1 VFLPVTD
8 LKRLL
13 KIHEGNIGKA
23 EDAGD
28 GILRIDAPNGTPV
41 FVKESGGWAFAAQDK
56 NLLASTPAD
65 PTALLGG
72 LDKQYTVAAKVLVR
86 NIPAE
91 MRAMVIG
98 EMNKGFEAQLSE
110 LEADSPED
118 RALIE
123 GIGRRQ
129 MATIRQFIEETD
141 EITVGWAIDSMAKS
155 TFIDISMTATAGTNL
170 ARQFADAGAVKSAFS
185 GFLMTDAAAALHFAG
200 NMSQDDV
207 DQLTGMI
214 EAMTKK
220 AMQAIDEDADLDD
233 DAQRTA
239 AKEILSSLFGVM
251 RKTVESGKLDGGAT
265 LLLGEKKLTFVAG
278 GHVANAGDLDGVF
291 RRAVEL
297 AKDEPD
303 FPGVKFDADK
313 HGDVTFHTIKAP
325 IPEGEQAREFFGEH
339 VEVTI
344 GIGRA
349 SAYVAVGNDGIAT
362 LKKVIDSSAAGA
374 GQDLPPSQLYVA
386 LAPIMKFA
394 ASVDRENPVT
404 AMLAASVDKIR
415 GNDRVSITSSLI
427 ERGVRSRIQVDEG
440 VLKLLGETFKTF
452 SGAGAGAP
460 PGAF

>member
-1 VFLPVTD
+1 
-8 LKRLL
+8 
-13 KIHEGNIGKA
+13 
-23 EDAGD
+23 
-28 GILRIDAPNGTPV
+28 
-41 FVKESGGWAFAAQDK
+41 
-56 NLLASTPAD
+56 
-65 PTALLGG
+65 
-72 LDKQYTVAAKVLVR
+72 
-86 NIPAE
+86 
-91 MRAMVIG
+91 
-98 EMNKGFEAQLSE
+98 
-110 LEADSPED
+110 
-118 RALIE
+118 
-123 GIGRRQ
+123 
-129 MATIRQFIEETD
+129 
-141 EITVGWAIDSMAKS
+141 
-155 TFIDISMTATAGTNL
+155 
-170 ARQFADAGAVKSAFS
+170 
-185 GFLMTDAAAALHFAG
+185 
-200 NMSQDDV
+200 
-207 DQLTGMI
+207 
-214 EAMTKK
+214 
-220 AMQAIDEDADLDD
+220 
-233 DAQRTA
+233 
-239 AKEILSSLFGVM
+239 
-251 RKTVESGKLDGGAT
+251 
-265 LLLGEKKLTFVAG
+265 
-278 GHVANAGDLDGVF
+278 LDGVF

-452 SGAGAGAP
+452 SGAGAGPP